1 MDDGLEYYHL
11 IIDINSFCDLKQ
23 TNIGWNILKS
33 EIGDQC
39 YKYYAKNDYLGKYD
53 DDKGKKN
60 LVKVGILGGG
70 KVGKT
75 FMLHK
80 LLNKDYYNKIK
91 TRGIGVIYPEIGSE
105 NQIVYL
111 DTCNTLNTSLFSEK
125 LTHEELFKLTNN
137 ERLSLMQEL
146 NNDQKTRNIFIED
159 FIIEKSDIIIIVVNN
174 LSFMEQKF
182 LNRLKNHK
190 NINKMF
196 VIHNLQFFCEIENI
210 EDHIENIVKKSIFSN
225 LKKQFIPDF
234 DFNQKKYKND
244 YKEKS
249 YYYFKDKN
257 FNNNQNQT
265 VYHFFMGK
273 EGSNA
278 GKFFNDKTIEFI
290 KDIINFNLNKTIFDI
305 IYELKNFLSLNSSKY
320 MIKDYNKER
329 PILEEDLEV
338 KSENDCKILICKKDF
353 KLKDCIINEMGIPN
367 FIIDNSITPPYI
379 CYKGTYIKYK
389 KCEKKE
395 IEELWPALI
404 IKTEMFVDSKDIKVL
419 HILNDDNETMN
430 IIIRSFKK
438 FEKDSE
444 IEEVEA
450 IEGNIKEVEFK
461 IEIIVKIEEFLLDP
475 SYKIIIRELEKG
487 IKIIYLK
494 LIDDKY
500 NGNENIKTEIIS
512 KIKEK
517 KGKKEK

>member
-1 MDDGLEYYHL
+1 MDNGLDYYHL
-11 IIDINSFCDLKQ
+11 IIDINSFNDLKQ
-23 TNIGWNILKS
+23 INNGWNILMCDN
-33 EIGDQC
+33 GYQC
-39 YKYYAKNDYLGKYD
+39 YNYYAKNDYCGKYD
-53 DDKGKKN
+53 DDNGKKN

-80 LLNKDYYNKIK
+80 LLNKEYYNNIK
-91 TRGIGVIYPEIGSE
+91 TRGIGIIYPEIGSE

-125 LTHEELFKLTNN
+125 LTCEELFKLTNN

-182 LNRLKNHK
+182 LNRIKNHK
-190 NINKMF
+190 NIKKMF

-210 EDHIENIVKKSIFSN
+210 EDHIENVVKKSIFSN

-234 DFNQKKYKND
+234 DFNQNKYKND
-244 YKEKS
+244 YNKKS
-249 YYYFKDKN
+249 YFYFKDKN

-278 GKFFNDKTIEFI
+278 GKYFNDITIEFI

-320 MIKDYNKER
+320 MIKDCNKER
-329 PILEEDLEV
+329 PILEEDLEE
-338 KSENDCKILICKKDF
+338 KTTEDECKLICKKDF

-379 CYKGTYIKYK
+379 CYKGTYK
-389 KCEKKE
+389 EK
-395 IEELWPALI
+395 WPALI
-404 IKTEMFVDSKDIKVL
+404 IKTEMFVDSKDIKML
-419 HILNDDNETMN
+419 PILNDDNETMN
-430 IIIRSFKK
+430 IIISSFKK
-438 FEKDSE
+438 FEEDSE
-444 IEEVEA
+444 IKEVEA
-450 IEGNIKEVEFK
+450 IEGNIKEVELK
-461 IEIIVKIEEFLLDP
+461 IEIIAKIEEILLDFP
-475 SYKIIIRELEKG
+475 YKIIIKELEKG

-512 KIKEK
+512 KKIEK
-517 KGKKEK
+517 KKNK